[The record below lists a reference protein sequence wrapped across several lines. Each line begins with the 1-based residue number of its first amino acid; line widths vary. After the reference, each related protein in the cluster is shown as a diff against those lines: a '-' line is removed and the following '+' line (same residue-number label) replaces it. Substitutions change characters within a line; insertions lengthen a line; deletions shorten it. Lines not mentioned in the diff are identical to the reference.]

1 VKNYQHQTKDA
12 LLREKSQLLHD
23 IAGWKNT
30 LESVKSYLIVLYLKH
45 AIGKAEEKIHA
56 IEAELLYRE
65 HN

>member
-1 VKNYQHQTKDA
+1 MKNYQHQTKDA

-30 LESVKSYLIVLYLKH
+30 LESVKSYLIVLYLTH
-45 AIGKAEEKIHA
+45 AIKKAEEKIHA